1 MRNPVVD
8 VSPTTR
14 CLRPGWRPPQEKL
27 RPRYLVDW
35 SSKWKRPNF
44 SHSFPLLFPTFF
56 RFYLAPDCS
65 YWFVGQL
72 HRTARKEW
80 KCFFFVSCSADSIR
94 NLPADEGVLASE
106 PQRPSTGL
114 APQEI
119 VAETGRPRSVV
130 EFSPGLLNSTSVL
143 TLLPQLPM
151 LLMRC
156 PDYANLIFPT
166 KGQGLEEC
174 AQNISSVDAIT
185 ASSLIFLSS
194 FFFCWPAAA
203 DQGR

>member
-1 MRNPVVD
+1 M
-8 VSPTTR
+8 
-14 CLRPGWRPPQEKL
+14 
-27 RPRYLVDW
+27 
-35 SSKWKRPNF
+35 
-44 SHSFPLLFPTFF
+44 
-56 RFYLAPDCS
+56 
-65 YWFVGQL
+65 
-72 HRTARKEW
+72 
-80 KCFFFVSCSADSIR
+80 
-94 NLPADEGVLASE
+94 PADEGVLASE

-194 FFFCWPAAA
+194 FFFFVGPQLPIRAVKKKHF
-203 DQGR
+203 

>member
-1 MRNPVVD
+1 MKAA
-8 VSPTTR
+8 
-14 CLRPGWRPPQEKL
+14 KL
-27 RPRYLVDW
+27 FPLF
-35 SSKWKRPNF
+35 SATF
-44 SHSFPLLFPTFF
+44 SHFFFYFTWPLTAAIDLLVSFTGPLEK
-56 RFYLAPDCS
+56 S
-65 YWFVGQL
+65 ENVS
-72 HRTARKEW
+72 
-80 KCFFFVSCSADSIR
+80 FFVSCSADSIR